1 MSNWLFTWK
10 GIVPGVVIL
19 LGALAFGIAFREGPL
34 GNVASIVGLAVS
46 VLGFVVT
53 IWTVRDAGQQI
64 QEASERS
71 QKAIQQ
77 VREEARRTLE
87 GIATQFLNVN
97 CASLRSGV
105 DALRQAA
112 QDANWP
118 RAVYRCQECRDVA
131 YRLAEDHHLTGEE
144 TSRLR
149 AAADDF
155 AVIRRFIE
163 RNRLPGGEGTLQN
176 RHVEC
181 LDEVIGLLAQIQ
193 ARLLHGPLR
202 PPQGASQNP

>member
-97 CASLRSGV
+97 CASLHSGV
-105 DALRQAA
+105 DAL
-112 QDANWP
+112 
-118 RAVYRCQECRDVA
+118 
-131 YRLAEDHHLTGEE
+131 H
-144 TSRLR
+144 
-149 AAADDF
+149 
-155 AVIRRFIE
+155 
-163 RNRLPGGEGTLQN
+163 
-176 RHVEC
+176 
-181 LDEVIGLLAQIQ
+181 
-193 ARLLHGPLR
+193 R
-202 PPQGASQNP
+202 PPRMPTGQGQSTAVRNVATLPTDWRRITI